1 MPASLSRNVKTRL
14 LPLLSDTKFN
24 NATPQRFTNSET
36 LYNPTLKDTITTLR
50 SYLNLDKIVNFQ
62 APDIPVETICS
73 QAVSAETRDCV
84 YRLGHSSVLMKV
96 DKISILTDP
105 VLGNRASPLEWAG
118 PKRYHDLPI
127 TVSELP
133 FIDVCLISHDHYDH
147 LDKQTIKQL
156 HNKVGKFL
164 VPKCVASH
172 LIEWGVSDDKI
183 VEFDWWQSMVISG
196 VRFAFAP
203 TQHFSGRSF
212 KQRDSSLWGSWAIL
226 GQESNIYFSGDS
238 GYFSGFKQIGERYGP
253 FDLTLMETGAY
264 DENWAYIHMF
274 PEQSVQAHLDVRGR
288 VMLPIHNTTFDLSY
302 HVWNDPLLRAEQEA
316 RRLGVDFLCP
326 KIGQKVLLSEL
337 KVSGQERWWDENE
350 KAHKV

>member
-50 SYLNLDKIVNFQ
+50 SYLNLDKILNFQ
-62 APDIPVETICS
+62 APDIPVETMCS
-73 QAVSAETRDCV
+73 QAVSVEDRDCV

-172 LIEWGVSDDKI
+172 LIEWGVSDDNV

-196 VRFAFAP
+196 VRFAFA
-203 TQHFSGRSF
+203 QRSIF
-212 KQRDSSLWGSWAIL
+212 
-226 GQESNIYFSGDS
+226 
-238 GYFSGFKQIGERYGP
+238 
-253 FDLTLMETGAY
+253 
-264 DENWAYIHMF
+264 
-274 PEQSVQAHLDVRGR
+274 
-288 VMLPIHNTTFDLSY
+288 
-302 HVWNDPLLRAEQEA
+302 
-316 RRLGVDFLCP
+316 LGVRLNSATVRCGEAGLFWGKNLTS
-326 KIGQKVLLSEL
+326 ISVVTRGISAGLNRS
-337 KVSGQERWWDENE
+337 VSVMVRLI
-350 KAHKV
+350 